1 MNTDFVV
8 IYCSGKQQLVTDLH
22 NACKLLHRIGAKDGT
37 SSIRPSYLERV
48 QSPPDEKPLNKVS
61 NW

>member
-1 MNTDFVV
+1 MNTHFVV
-8 IYCSGKQQLVTDLH
+8 IYCSGKQQLVAHLH

-37 SSIRPSYLERV
+37 SSICPSYLERV
-48 QSPPDEKPLNKVS
+48 QSPANEKPLNKVT